1 MASNIRKNAGRK
13 MSGVEKILTQATG
26 DIGDLNFIYGSKE
39 LGSTEAGRYDKGPK
53 GQKKCC
59 KSESSSQ

>member
-1 MASNIRKNAGRK
+1 